1 MHPIVTFINKDSQE
15 KMMTALVLNA
25 AKCSVSFLDS
35 FKLVVTKALTTANA
49 VHRHHAN
56 DRYLPF
62 I

>member
-1 MHPIVTFINKDSQE
+1 
-15 KMMTALVLNA
+15 MTALVLNA

-35 FKLVVTKALTTANA
+35 FKLAVTKALTTANA